1 MSIKSEPITI
11 NLGPQHPST
20 HGVFRMRVTF
30 DGETI
35 IDVEPI
41 FGYLHR
47 GTEKLAEERTYTQ
60 VVTLTDRM
68 DYVSSMLNNQGYILA
83 LEKLSNIPP
92 EPRGVWLRMIASELQ
107 RIASHL
113 VAVGF
118 LIQDLGAWGTPLTY
132 AMREREKILQ
142 MFEMLCGARI
152 TNSYLRPGGVF
163 MDAPEQFWVALK
175 DFVNDFPSKVD
186 ELEKLL
192 TSNEIIFSR
201 TKDIAVL
208 TPEQAINAS
217 ITGPIL
223 RSTGVSWDLRK
234 DDTYDF
240 YDQVNFDVPTHSAGD
255 NYSRYLLRVQE
266 MRESLKIVK
275 QCVENIE
282 PGPVRPH
289 HDEVPFLVRPPK
301 GDCYVAIE
309 GSKGELGFYLVSD
322 GSISPYRWHVR
333 SSSLINLTL
342 LRDMLIG
349 TLFGDLFV
357 TFGGIDINMGEVD
370 R

>member
-1 MSIKSEPITI
+1 MCI
-11 NLGPQHPST
+11 
-20 HGVFRMRVTF
+20 R
-30 DGETI
+30 
-35 IDVEPI
+35 
-41 FGYLHR
+41 
-47 GTEKLAEERTYTQ
+47 
-60 VVTLTDRM
+60 DR
-68 DYVSSMLNNQGYILA
+68 
-83 LEKLSNIPP
+83 
-92 EPRGVWLRMIASELQ
+92 
-107 RIASHL
+107 
-113 VAVGF
+113 
-118 LIQDLGAWGTPLTY
+118 
-132 AMREREKILQ
+132 
-142 MFEMLCGARI
+142 
-152 TNSYLRPGGVF
+152 
-163 MDAPEQFWVALK
+163 
-175 DFVNDFPSKVD
+175 
-186 ELEKLL
+186 
-192 TSNEIIFSR
+192 
-201 TKDIAVL
+201 L

-223 RSTGVSWDLRK
+223 RSTGVPWDLRK
-234 DDTYDF
+234 NDPYDF
-240 YDQVNFDVPTHSAGD
+240 YDKVQFDVPVHNAGD

-275 QCVENIE
+275 QCVDFIE

-289 HDEVPFLVRPPK
+289 HDEVPFLIRPPK

-342 LRDMLIG
+342 LREMLIG